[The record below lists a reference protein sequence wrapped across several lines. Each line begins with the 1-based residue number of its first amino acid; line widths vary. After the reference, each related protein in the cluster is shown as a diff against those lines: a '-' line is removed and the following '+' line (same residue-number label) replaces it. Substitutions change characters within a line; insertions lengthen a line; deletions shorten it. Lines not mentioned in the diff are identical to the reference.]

1 MNVKDIMTPTPA
13 CCVATT
19 KLKDVVKMMIDN
31 DCGEIPVVAAKDDK
45 RPIGVITDRDIVVR
59 TIGQGVNPL
68 DKTVEFCM
76 TVPCITVTPD
86 MTLVECCSVMETH
99 QIRRVPVIDESNQLV
114 GIVAMADVAQNAGRR
129 TAADVIKEVS
139 QPGQPSNKAA

>member
-1 MNVKDIMTPTPA
+1 MNVKDLMTPNPA
-13 CCVATT
+13 SCVPST

-59 TIGQGVNPL
+59 TIGQGANPL

-86 MTLVECCSVMETH
+86 MSLVECCSVMETH
-99 QIRRVPVIDESNQLV
+99 QIRRVPVIDEKNMLV
-114 GIVAMADVAQNAGRR
+114 GIVSMADVAQNAGRR
-129 TAADVIKEVS
+129 AAAEVIKEVS
-139 QPGQPSNKAA
+139 QPTQGSKAA